1 MAAMR
6 EANMGTKEKGGSSIN
21 KDIKIDAKNK
31 MKRKA
36 IRREFRN
43 TNFLR
48 ISFSSEKINF

>member
-1 MAAMR
+1 MR

-21 KDIKIDAKNK
+21 NDIKIEAKNK

-36 IRREFRN
+36 IRMEFRN

-48 ISFSSEKINF
+48 ISFSSKKINF